1 MQNNYTIKSLFS
13 RWMAVLVMVAF
24 ASISAS
30 AQTPYVLFKQDF
42 SSSTTV
48 SSYVNLNT
56 PSTGQFNGITSST
69 GSSVSITGNALR
81 FTRSTGG
88 AASFSRTTDLSPLPK
103 TLSYQ
108 FTLNA
113 ANTAATNSAAVF
125 QVGSGMA
132 TTNAAAA
139 AGNTYGRFAI
149 DFKSSNS
156 FSIRNMA
163 TATASATFTGTQTIT
178 WTLNNTGVSISY
190 TSPAGI
196 TETLAN
202 DRMDIYVGTTKVWD
216 DITTLSSTLD
226 FTDLK
231 FILQAGTGSLTI
243 DNIDVTYAIPHLECP
258 SSGPS
263 IVSTDPGSCTADYT
277 PTPPTVYNA
286 RSANAGT
293 MYLSIDYGSTYLP
306 LSSTFNGQDVYPEGG
321 ADFYWQNVDALGNT
335 NSCIRSIIVQDNEA
349 PIFLNSQA
357 TASYNRNVNNGVC
370 NYTITAADSAN
381 FDRSDVA
388 DNCVDVALLAPTVNL
403 TGAYTASNLTTLTG
417 VVLPVGTTTAT
428 WSVDDGTNTRTQTY
442 TIVVTDNQLPVIS
455 GTPSNIVQQRS
466 CAGAVTWTAPTA
478 ADNCGIQSF
487 TSTHNSGASF
497 PVGTT
502 TVTYTATDVNGNVQT
517 ASFTVTINQLTASA
531 VGTDVTCNGAGNG
544 SINLSVSNVAT
555 TASYLWSNGAT
566 TEDISSLVPGTYSVI
581 VTDGGCSTTAT
592 ATIAQPAVLT
602 ASTTQ
607 TNVTCNGLSNGAIDL
622 TVAGGNTPYTYVW
635 SNGATSQDISNVV
648 SGTYSVTVTDSKGC
662 VTTATATITA
672 PAVLTATAVSS
683 GNILCFSSTAT
694 ITVSA
699 VGGTGPY
706 TGTGANTVTA
716 GTYNYTVTDAN
727 GCTAAANSVTV
738 LYYPISNVN
747 TGVGYNDI
755 QVAINAATAGDTINV
770 CAGTYSQDIV
780 VSKPLTLRGAQ
791 HGVKAT
797 GSARSGGE
805 SLINGT
811 GSGSSFV
818 VRVDADSVTIDG
830 FSINPR
836 INPSNSFQ
844 FARDAVNIRSTHVA
858 KPGDPTIGAYRTN
871 IAIKNNWIYSNIGSL
886 IGQQQG
892 MTFGES
898 PLNNNPSAPLNA
910 EVANV
915 TITGNYINMV
925 TTASSSGPR
934 GMVLGNQ
941 FQGALS
947 SGGNASI
954 YYNNFLINDNTVI
967 ASNTTLFQSQ
977 TRTRLNA
984 MTITNNQFSNSRT
997 GVSIAATM
1005 TNSNISGNLVQDV
1018 SAGSGMTLCLVN
1030 STANNNT
1037 IRRVAGS
1044 GLVISGGRSTD
1055 ITYFA
1060 PSSNSTV
1067 SGNIITYNDVVLATG
1082 TDSIAAIHVQPDLNG
1097 SGVSIS
1103 GTTGAVAGS
1112 INATG
1117 NSLID
1122 GAFSTSLNR
1131 FAIRNRSV

>member
-156 FSIRNMA
+156 FAIRNMA

-231 FILQAGTGSLTI
+231 FILQAGAGSLTI
-243 DNIDVTYAIPHLECP
+243 DNIDVTYAIPHFECP

-277 PTPPTVYNA
+277 PTPPTVYDA

-357 TASYNRNVNNGVC
+357 TASYNRNANNGVC

-566 TEDISSLVPGTYSVI
+566 TEDISSLVPGTYTVT

-716 GTYNYTVTDAN
+716 GT
-727 GCTAAANSVTV
+727 
-738 LYYPISNVN
+738 
-747 TGVGYNDI
+747 
-755 QVAINAATAGDTINV
+755 
-770 CAGTYSQDIV
+770 
-780 VSKPLTLRGAQ
+780 
-791 HGVKAT
+791 
-797 GSARSGGE
+797 
-805 SLINGT
+805 
-811 GSGSSFV
+811 
-818 VRVDADSVTIDG
+818 
-830 FSINPR
+830 
-836 INPSNSFQ
+836 
-844 FARDAVNIRSTHVA
+844 
-858 KPGDPTIGAYRTN
+858 
-871 IAIKNNWIYSNIGSL
+871 
-886 IGQQQG
+886 
-892 MTFGES
+892 
-898 PLNNNPSAPLNA
+898 
-910 EVANV
+910 
-915 TITGNYINMV
+915 
-925 TTASSSGPR
+925 
-934 GMVLGNQ
+934 
-941 FQGALS
+941 
-947 SGGNASI
+947 
-954 YYNNFLINDNTVI
+954 
-967 ASNTTLFQSQ
+967 
-977 TRTRLNA
+977 
-984 MTITNNQFSNSRT
+984 
-997 GVSIAATM
+997 
-1005 TNSNISGNLVQDV
+1005 
-1018 SAGSGMTLCLVN
+1018 
-1030 STANNNT
+1030 
-1037 IRRVAGS
+1037 
-1044 GLVISGGRSTD
+1044 
-1055 ITYFA
+1055 
-1060 PSSNSTV
+1060 
-1067 SGNIITYNDVVLATG
+1067 
-1082 TDSIAAIHVQPDLNG
+1082 
-1097 SGVSIS
+1097 
-1103 GTTGAVAGS
+1103 
-1112 INATG
+1112 
-1117 NSLID
+1117 
-1122 GAFSTSLNR
+1122 
-1131 FAIRNRSV
+1131 